1 MKFYNYNKKYI
12 SYWDK
17 IKDNKLDAIIYFSKS
32 IWFYKNGE
40 EHNTKNAS
48 YIKPDGYK
56 EFCLNNN
63 YYGDNNKFTKFSWR
77 RFVKLQAFL

>member
-1 MKFYNYNKKYI
+1 MKFYKDKKKLFNFN
-12 SYWDK
+12 K

-40 EHNTKNAS
+40 EHNSKNAT
-48 YIKPDGYK
+48 YIRRDGYK
-56 EFCLNNN
+56 EFYLNNK